1 MFRNRGT
8 ERADAMTLTD
18 TMGNADFV
26 LFDGVVFQTE
36 YLRVPDDDTHA
47 DDVVLEA
54 THGEMEI
61 ALIRSDLDGAQPLSD
76 GGFRLSNGH
85 ELRFLSS
92 ATIH

>member
-1 MFRNRGT
+1 
-8 ERADAMTLTD
+8 MTLTD

-26 LFDGVVFQTE
+26 LIDGVVFETE

-54 THGEMEI
+54 KHGELEV
-61 ALIRSDLDGAQPLSD
+61 ALTRSDLDGAEHL
-76 GGFRLSNGH
+76 GEGVYELVNGH
-85 ELRFLSS
+85 RLRFLTT